1 MPVNECQL
9 DGKSGYKWGDGGKC
23 YTYNSD
29 NEQSKKDAKQKALN
43 QGIAMG
49 DIDISK
55 SFENGE
61 DNFVYAT
68 VYAQN
73 IWTKADGTKFTICEK
88 CNEAHYISELND
100 GSCPSCSNRCLDAH
114 NEGMDSNAIE
124 KACWGYLKTIND
136 KALMSYKALDAI
148 QKVINGDEEIDVT
161 DIVSYIA
168 KNKYHVG
175 FLHEIFEEDI
185 GYPVENHCVR
195 EKVQAFGEEYDKY
208 TWKAGFV
215 LSDSIFEK
223 VKDGTIVGFSF
234 GASGFSSEI
243 N

>member
-1 MPVNECQL
+1 MAWSFKDLPPAAKNLTDAQKKKFVEIANAILAETKDEGL
-9 DGKSGYKWGDGGKC
+9 AIATALKDVKKS
-23 YTYNSD
+23 
-29 NEQSKKDAKQKALN
+29 
-43 QGIAMG
+43 
-49 DIDISK
+49 ID
-55 SFENGE
+55 NGE

-73 IWTKADGTKFTICEK
+73 IWTKSDGTKFTICDK
-88 CNEAHYISELND
+88 CSEAHYISSLND
-100 GSCPSCSNRCLDAH
+100 GNCPTCSHKCLDAH
-114 NEGMDSNAIE
+114 NEGMDANAIE

-148 QKVINGDEEIDVT
+148 QKVINGDTEIDVT

-175 FLHEIFEEDI
+175 ILHEIFESDI

-195 EKVQAFGEEYDKY
+195 EKVSAFGEEYDKY

-215 LSDSIFEK
+215 LSGSIFEK
-223 VKDGTIVGFSF
+223 VKDGTIIGFSF

>member
-1 MPVNECQL
+1 MPWTVGTVPPAAKNLTDAQ
-9 DGKSGYKWGDGGKC
+9 
-23 YTYNSD
+23 
-29 NEQSKKDAKQKALN
+29 KKKFVE
-43 QGIAMG
+43 IANAILAETKDEGLAIATAMKEVK
-49 DIDISK
+49 K

-68 VYAQN
+68 VYEQN
-73 IWTKADGTKFTICEK
+73 IWTEKSTGKKFTICKACKKESHIDK
-88 CNEAHYISELND
+88 LVDGRCPYCNGE
-100 GSCPSCSNRCLDAH
+100 CLDAH
-114 NEGMDSNAIE
+114 NEGMDSDAIE

-175 FLHEIFEEDI
+175 FLHEIFEKDI

-195 EKVQAFGEEYDKY
+195 EKIEAFGEEYDKY

-223 VKDGTIVGFSF
+223 VKDGTIIGFSYGGF
-234 GASGFSSEI
+234 GFSSDI